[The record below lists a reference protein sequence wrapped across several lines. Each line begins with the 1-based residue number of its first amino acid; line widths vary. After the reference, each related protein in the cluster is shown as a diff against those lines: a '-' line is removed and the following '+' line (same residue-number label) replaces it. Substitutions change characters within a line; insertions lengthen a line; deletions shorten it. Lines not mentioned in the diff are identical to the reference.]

1 MGKIRSTN
9 EPAWTPDVA
18 YAVPHHIADVLDNWG
33 RWAAP
38 RFGVSRHT
46 HYMFRGAKSGSRGEI
61 LGMVTPAVLVR
72 VDPAQ
77 AWRMELVVCAAE
89 FLPQWRQ
96 LLVAHYALGTDPR
109 STCRTLSIQRGDYEH
124 QVHDASFYAHARFE
138 RGSPSQRTD
147 CVVVDASLDFGPNN

>member
-9 EPAWTPDVA
+9 EPAWTPEAA
-18 YAVPHHIADVLDNWG
+18 YVVPAHIAEVLDNWG

-61 LGMVTPAVLVR
+61 LGMSAPTVLR
-72 VDPAQ
+72 PVDPGS
-77 AWRMELVVCAAE
+77 AWRMELVICSAE

-96 LLVAHYALGTDPR
+96 LLVAHYAFGADPR
-109 STCRTLSIQRGDYEH
+109 STCRTLGFQRSDYEH
-124 QVHDASFYAHARFE
+124 QVHDASFYAHARYE
-138 RGSPSQRTD
+138 AAGPSQRMV
-147 CVVVDASLDFGPNN
+147 CVALDTSLDCGLNN

>member
-9 EPAWTPDVA
+9 EPAWTPDAA
-18 YAVPHHIADVLDNWG
+18 YAVPSHIADVLENWG

-61 LGMVTPAVLVR
+61 LGMATPAVLVP
-72 VDPAQ
+72 VDPGQ
-77 AWRMELVVCAAE
+77 AWRMELVVCSSD
-89 FLPQWRQ
+89 FLPRWRQ

-109 STCRTLSIQRGDYEH
+109 STCRTLQVPRADYEH
-124 QVHDASFYAHARFE
+124 QVHDASFYAHVRFE
-138 RGSPSQRTD
+138 AACPSQRTV
-147 CVVVDASLDFGPNN
+147 CVALDTSLDFGLNN